1 MVFISLVSVVV
12 TLQKLIFIMWGNFII
27 IPFIFFLSFNK
38 AKLISP
44 PPPPPPS
51 PPSRRLLLLLLLFI
65 LLNYYSHLFF
75 QIIVQY
81 IVDNNYF
88 KCTRGITLWQKI
100 EQSNIVPGPNWKSLK
115 EQFRRVILRNLAK
128 FDLEADVEQQLLV
141 GGSEHLPAT
150 PKKG

>member
-1 MVFISLVSVVV
+1 M
-12 TLQKLIFIMWGNFII
+12 
-27 IPFIFFLSFNK
+27 
-38 AKLISP
+38 
-44 PPPPPPS
+44 
-51 PPSRRLLLLLLLFI
+51 
-65 LLNYYSHLFF
+65 
-75 QIIVQY
+75 
-81 IVDNNYF
+81 DNNYF